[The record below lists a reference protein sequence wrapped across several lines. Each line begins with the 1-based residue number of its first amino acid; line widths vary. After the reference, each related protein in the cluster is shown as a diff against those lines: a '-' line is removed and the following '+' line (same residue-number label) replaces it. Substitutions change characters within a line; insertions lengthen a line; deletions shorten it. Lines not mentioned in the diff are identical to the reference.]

1 MEMELH
7 LRNGPEGNDRR
18 FILSTVINN
27 RHGRI
32 GLGEIDS
39 NLLLLLKK
47 ELKPIDL
54 ILFSV
59 SIIDLV
65 DLAGI
70 IRKLLKGSFHPLG
83 NGKDAI
89 PLGTFGWKPGG

>member
-1 MEMELH
+1 M
-7 LRNGPEGNDRR
+7 
-18 FILSTVINN
+18 
-27 RHGRI
+27 
-32 GLGEIDS
+32 GLEEVDS

-70 IRKLLKGSFHPLG
+70 IGQLLKGGFHSLG

-89 PLGTFGWKPGG
+89 PLGAFGWEPGG

>member
-1 MEMELH
+1 M
-7 LRNGPEGNDRR
+7 
-18 FILSTVINN
+18 
-27 RHGRI
+27 

-39 NLLLLLKK
+39 NFLFFLKE

-59 SIIDLV
+59 PIIDLV
-65 DLAGI
+65 DVAGI
-70 IRKLLKGSFHPLG
+70 ICKAPKNGFHPLD

-89 PLGTFGWKPGG
+89 PLGTFG